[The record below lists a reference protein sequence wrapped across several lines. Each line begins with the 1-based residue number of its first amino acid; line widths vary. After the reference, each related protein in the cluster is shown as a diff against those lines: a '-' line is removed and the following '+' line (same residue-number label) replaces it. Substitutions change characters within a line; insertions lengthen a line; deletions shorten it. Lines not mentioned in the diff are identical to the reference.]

1 MSNHRALSPRQLT
14 EQKCCLCSVHGCVTC
29 WRCAAGQPSF
39 FFFLSSR
46 SFYELQS
53 VTLLRKWRSKSSLIV
68 QGSNSFNSRRCH
80 VHKRSIW
87 HVYVH
92 VWLICFVT
100 EEVFGTNGAIA
111 SPRSLFKSGSLLNV
125 LFVLEPPPLLLCD
138 YWQIWDWWK
147 AGCEMIMFA
156 WWWEQEEMCTRMPLY
171 LSSTGGLWLPLGMM
185 QKTTEVSCKPNFI

>member
-111 SPRSLFKSGSLLNV
+111 SPRSLF
-125 LFVLEPPPLLLCD
+125 
-138 YWQIWDWWK
+138 QIWVTAECPFCFRAAAAAAVWLLANMRLMEGRMWDDNVCLMMGTGRNVHSY
-147 AGCEMIMFA
+147 APLSVFNRRVVVA
-156 WWWEQEEMCTRMPLY
+156 TRGDAKDHRGFL
-171 LSSTGGLWLPLGMM
+171 
-185 QKTTEVSCKPNFI
+185 